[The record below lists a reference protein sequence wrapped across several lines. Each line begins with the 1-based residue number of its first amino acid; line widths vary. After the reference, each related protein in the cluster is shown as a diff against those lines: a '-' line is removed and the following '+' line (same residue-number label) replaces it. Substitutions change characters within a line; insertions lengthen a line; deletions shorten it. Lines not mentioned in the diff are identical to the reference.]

1 VIAARRLIVFMLA
14 LLLISSIAAALVPVE
29 RSRESEPPTTPTAP
43 AGDRPRGELVH
54 QTIAADARKP
64 AKIDIRIGDQLVLTV
79 NSRRPDEV
87 EIAGLGELR
96 DVDRDAPARFDLL
109 PFEPGTYP
117 VRMLE
122 VGRTVARIEVAPYR
136 DGESSDSDSP
146 GSRTA
151 TSTSGARSAS

>member
-29 RSRESEPPTTPTAP
+29 RSRESESPSAPTAP
-43 AGDRPRGELVH
+43 AGDRTRGALVH
-54 QTIAADARKP
+54 RTVAADARKP
-64 AKIDIRIGDQLVLTV
+64 AKIDIRLGDQLVLTV

-96 DVDRDAPARFDLL
+96 DVDRDAPAHFDLL

-122 VGRTVARIEVAPYR
+122 ARRTVARIEVARYR
-136 DGESSDSDSP
+136 NRKSSDSDSP
-146 GSRTA
+146 GSSTA
-151 TSTSGARSAS
+151 ASTSGARSAS